1 MKRIYF
7 IQLFTLTLSGVV
19 LNPCFSDSGTVYLYG
34 TVINH
39 HYLFLR

>member
-7 IQLFTLTLSGVV
+7 TQFFSLSLSEVV
-19 LNPCFSDSGTVYLYG
+19 LNHCFSDSGTVYLYG